1 MEYLIIECYK
11 NNMKQLILTLLFG
24 LLIIT
29 QLFGQRVRTVK
40 NESFGRG
47 EKLEFKVYYHS
58 AVTGNVTAGYGSI
71 SVTEDNRKFNNRDTY
86 HIVATG
92 KSSGFFN
99 VFFKVDD
106 RFESYVD
113 EDGIFPWLFTRRTRE
128 GGYKKDDVVNFYHF
142 SGSAVSRKAITHIPI
157 NVQDIISSFYFA
169 RTLDAETIKPG
180 DVFNLPFFLDDS
192 VYFSKVKFFG
202 RETIKTSIGRIK
214 CLKLKPMMAKGGV
227 FKDEYPMTLWVSDDS
242 NKIPIM
248 AESAVIVG
256 SIKMEL
262 IKYSGL
268 LNPFLSKI
276 GYTAEKRYSNKIDT
290 TEKTNKEDILEKTK

>member
-1 MEYLIIECYK
+1 M
-11 NNMKQLILTLLFG
+11 
-24 LLIIT
+24 
-29 QLFGQRVRTVK
+29 
-40 NESFGRG
+40 
-47 EKLEFKVYYHS
+47 
-58 AVTGNVTAGYGSI
+58 
-71 SVTEDNRKFNNRDTY
+71 
-86 HIVATG
+86 
-92 KSSGFFN
+92 
-99 VFFKVDD
+99 FFKVDD

-128 GGYKKDDVVNFYHF
+128 GGYKKDDEVNFYHF

-169 RTLDAETIKPG
+169 RTLNAETIKPG

-227 FKDEYPMTLWVSDDS
+227 FKDEYPMTLWVSDDN

-256 SIKMEL
+256 SVKMEL

-268 LNPFLSKI
+268 LNPFTSKI
-276 GYTAEKRYSNKIDT
+276 GYTAEKRYSNKGDSTGKSNLNKEDT
-290 TEKTNKEDILEKTK
+290 TENSK

>member
-1 MEYLIIECYK
+1 MKQIILIILLGLI
-11 NNMKQLILTLLFG
+11 MIPQL
-24 LLIIT
+24 
-29 QLFGQRVRTVK
+29 QAQRVRTVK
-40 NESFGRG
+40 NGSFARG
-47 EKLEFKVYYHS
+47 EKLDFKVYYHS
-58 AVTGNVTAGYGSI
+58 ALTSNVTAGYGSI
-71 SVTEDNRKFNNRDTY
+71 FVTEDNRKFNNRDTY

-128 GGYKKDDVVNFYHF
+128 GGYKKDDEVKFYHF

-169 RTLDAETIKPG
+169 RTLNSETIQPG

-202 RETIKTSIGRIK
+202 RETIKTSIGQVR
-214 CLKLKPMMAKGGV
+214 CLKLKPMMAKGKV
-227 FKDEYPMTLWVSDDS
+227 FKEEYPMTLWISDDN
-242 NKIPIM
+242 NKIPIL

-262 IKYSGL
+262 IRYSGL
-268 LNPFLSKI
+268 LNPFTSKVV
-276 GYTAEKRYSNKIDT
+276 YTSKR
-290 TEKTNKEDILEKTK
+290 